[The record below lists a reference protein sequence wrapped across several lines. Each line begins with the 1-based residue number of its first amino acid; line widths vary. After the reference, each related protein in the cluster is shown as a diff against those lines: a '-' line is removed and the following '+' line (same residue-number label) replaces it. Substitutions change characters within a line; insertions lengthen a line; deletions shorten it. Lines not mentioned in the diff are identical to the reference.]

1 MKTKGRCGKLAMKAR
16 MSMKKGRLAQQ
27 LGNVGQ
33 YKGVIRRLWMD
44 VPRETT
50 ALGAVPISGVAPACS
65 P

>member
-1 MKTKGRCGKLAMKAR
+1 MSVKTKGSCGKVAMKAR
-16 MSMKKGRLAQQ
+16 MSMKKRRLAPQ

-50 ALGAVPISGVAPACS
+50 AMHPLAQSLQNH
-65 P
+65 